1 MNADKMVIINPR
13 TAEKRFLVNDK
24 NQVIDL
30 RNIPHEHEW
39 DNVQMV
45 CKVCGRTMQEV
56 EAEEK

>member
-1 MNADKMVIINPR
+1 MNADRMVIVNPR

-30 RNIPHEHEW
+30 RNTPHEHEW
-39 DNVQMV
+39 DNVMMV

-56 EAEEK
+56 TAEEK